1 MLGVGRVWLRFSVR
15 VGFSDTEVDLLLF
28 VLGLV
33 RWFGL
38 VWFISL
44 GWVGLGGIGERRV
57 ETGSDDR
64 DVTAACDCV
73 GEEEEEEEE
82 G

>member
-1 MLGVGRVWLRFSVR
+1 MSSLTKRSTSSCLLGVGRVWLRFSVR

-38 VWFISL
+38 VWFGL
-44 GWVGLGGIGERRV
+44 VWFGLVWLVGLGW
-57 ETGSDDR
+57 
-64 DVTAACDCV
+64 
-73 GEEEEEEEE
+73 E

>member
-1 MLGVGRVWLRFSVR
+1 MSSLTQRSTSSCLLGVGRVWLRFSVR

-38 VWFISL
+38 VWVGLVWLVGL
-44 GWVGLGGIGERRV
+44 GWVGLG
-57 ETGSDDR
+57 
-64 DVTAACDCV
+64 
-73 GEEEEEEEE
+73 
-82 G
+82 